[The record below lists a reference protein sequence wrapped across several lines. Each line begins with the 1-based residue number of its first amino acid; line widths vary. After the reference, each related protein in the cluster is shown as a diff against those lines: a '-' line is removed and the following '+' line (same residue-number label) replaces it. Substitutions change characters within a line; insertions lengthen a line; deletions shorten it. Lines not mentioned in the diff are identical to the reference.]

1 MSHMSKV
8 ETCPLRLLR
17 WCLVNYKMFGSLF
30 VRHRLLHMTL
40 LSFGNRWYLM
50 FFNIIHVWLSHDGA
64 FDETVV
70 DEQPAS
76 QAGVNSFKDTC
87 DKFSASS

>member
-1 MSHMSKV
+1 
-8 ETCPLRLLR
+8 
-17 WCLVNYKMFGSLF
+17 
-30 VRHRLLHMTL
+30 
-40 LSFGNRWYLM
+40 M

>member
-1 MSHMSKV
+1 M
-8 ETCPLRLLR
+8 
-17 WCLVNYKMFGSLF
+17 NYKMFGSLF

-50 FFNIIHVWLSHDGA
+50 FFNIIHVVLLSHDGVV
-64 FDETVV
+64 DETFV